1 MSQFLNSLN
10 EKTKIKFRE
19 LGPGILICVTIAA
32 AAGLLSANYGAPHML
47 FALLLGI
54 AFNFL
59 AEEKRSEMGIEFSA
73 KTLLRFGVALLG
85 LRITIDQ
92 VLDLGVDTVILLIG
106 GVILTLV
113 FGILASKI
121 LGKRARFGVLTGGA
135 VAICGASAALAIAS
149 ILPKSKLGERDTI
162 FTVIAVTSLS
172 TIAMVLYPLL
182 TAFLE
187 LDNRTSGIFI
197 GGTVHDVAQVI
208 GAGYI
213 ISDEAGDFATVTKLF
228 RVAMLVPVVL
238 VLSAIFR
245 SKNKRSSP
253 EPLPIFIIG
262 FCVLVA
268 LNSSGLIPEGIQII
282 LIDTSRWCLVTAIAA
297 LGIKTSLKSMMTV
310 GFQPVAVIFLET
322 LFIGIWI
329 LGGLYVL
336 R

>member
-73 KTLLRFGVALLG
+73 KALLRFGVALLG

-121 LGKRARFGVLTGGA
+121 LGRRARFGVLTGGA

>member
-1 MSQFLNSLN
+1 
-10 EKTKIKFRE
+10 
-19 LGPGILICVTIAA
+19 
-32 AAGLLSANYGAPHML
+32 ML

-59 AEEKRSEMGIEFSA
+59 AEEKRTEMGIEFSA
-73 KTLLRFGVALLG
+73 KALLRFGVALLG

-121 LGKRARFGVLTGGA
+121 LGRRARFGVLTGGA
-135 VAICGASAALAIAS
+135 VAICGASAALSIAS

-245 SKNKRSSP
+245 SKNKRSSH